1 MGIIIVV
8 GAVIVG
14 GLIGAL
20 MGVMKVKYFQE
31 ERDE

>member
-1 MGIIIVV
+1 MGIIIIV

>member
-8 GAVIVG
+8 GAAIVC